1 MSKRLCV
8 SFLPSR
14 CLSSSPLQPCSAAL
28 FLTAARNSIISTR
41 NHALPRRRP
50 FNTTPPHHA
59 VSMSRM
65 RPRQGAQPSIG
76 VAMKKQQKEAE
87 RDGSVLDMVG
97 ILDGTFIYP
106 SGSNLPSWTKNP
118 RGRWK
123 IEFRRIWT
131 AITDWSVGAWY
142 RVWVVRPRMWTS
154 APLQRGEVVR
164 IAKEVYE
171 SMYDNFARGT
181 LGLVEKDLK
190 AGLLGSLRAR
200 LAQRPPNS
208 GLHWT
213 MHGYLQRPK
222 VMSFKFLTMPGG
234 ANTERNGVVQAVVKI
249 RSKQSLLK
257 VQRLRVR
264 DESGKPGV
272 KAVPVDSH
280 GLPIPEGDVE
290 EAKESASKVTTEY
303 VVLQRVMKK
312 GKLGPWQMWGTAE
325 ESSLAKV
332 AQDTKDMVAKQDAM
346 AAMRGQS

>member
-1 MSKRLCV
+1 
-8 SFLPSR
+8 
-14 CLSSSPLQPCSAAL
+14 
-28 FLTAARNSIISTR
+28 
-41 NHALPRRRP
+41 
-50 FNTTPPHHA
+50 
-59 VSMSRM
+59 
-65 RPRQGAQPSIG
+65 
-76 VAMKKQQKEAE
+76 
-87 RDGSVLDMVG
+87 MVG

-123 IEFRRIWT
+123 IEFRRVWI

-154 APLQRGEVVR
+154 ASLQRGEVVR

-190 AGLLGSLRAR
+190 AGLLESLRAR

-213 MHGYLQRPK
+213 MHGYLRRPK

-257 VQRLRVR
+257 VQRLR
-264 DESGKPGV
+264 
-272 KAVPVDSH
+272 
-280 GLPIPEGDVE
+280 
-290 EAKESASKVTTEY
+290 EAKERASKVTTEY
-303 VVLQRVMKK
+303 VVLHRVMKK

-325 ESSLAKV
+325 ESSLAKM
-332 AQDTKDMVAKQDAM
+332 AQDTKDIVAKQDAM